1 MIKNL
6 LKYLVLGAALLVA
19 PSINAQ
25 VYEKFPTNIKYIG
38 GGFNNKNPFFK
49 TLEAAL
55 NQVKATATSSNPY
68 GFWLA
73 SDTLWISDWDS
84 VFTESG
90 LTMKDSIDIYYVAE
104 GKIKWMPFGQGGSS
118 GSSAIINQDDITLH
132 YYWPNWDQGNVALPV
147 WQRQMGSALDSI
159 DEEVYRLIVYTQM
172 PLYIEND
179 TLKLDT
185 TDLGSTSGW
194 NPDTSTVVRTTGT
207 QSISATNTWS
217 GGNTFTSGI
226 SFSGL
231 GNMQLPG
238 SNGNVGAARIVWG
251 NTANI
256 YYSGGGL
263 PADSNIVCL
272 IDATT
277 KHAKRDTFI
286 VLANLASETLNK
298 FPTSGTATF
307 LGDSSSMEVGVTGMA
322 STSIII
328 LTAVYS
334 DSGTAINAND
344 FCVAIPLAGKFY
356 IKRGL
361 SGTTNLKVNWAWI
374 KD

>member
-179 TLKLDT
+179 TLKIDT
-185 TDLGSTSGW
+185 TGLAGDPDTSGW
-194 NPDTSTVVRTTGT
+194 DPDTTTVVRTTGN
-207 QSISATNTWS
+207 QSIAGNKTLSGLTSISGTLQLPATNVT
-217 GGNTFTSGI
+217 
-226 SFSGL
+226 
-231 GNMQLPG
+231 PG
-238 SNGNVGAARIVWG
+238 TARALWG
-251 NTANI
+251 TATNI
-256 YYSGGGL
+256 YYSRSGSVG
-263 PADSNIVCL
+263 DSAFISL
-272 IDATT
+272 IDNTT
-277 KHAKRDTFI
+277 KHAVADTFI
-286 VLANLASETLNK
+286 TDANLAYEVYHFFTTGDTVFFN
-298 FPTSGTATF
+298 GTN
-307 LGDSSSMEVGVTGMA
+307 
-322 STSIII
+322 TSINITVSGM
-328 LTAVYS
+328 TAASIVVVTPVYS
-334 DSGTAINAND
+334 DSSTALNASD
-344 FCVAIPLAGKFY
+344 FCVAVPYSGGFY
-356 IKRGL
+356 LKRGAGG
-361 SGTTNLKVNWAWI
+361 SSNLKVNWAWV
-374 KD
+374 KRTN